1 MSVIQG
7 KVAAQ
12 PSRAVHF
19 SEEVCTCT
27 LLRTKDF
34 HYGKRI
40 HAFSSAAW
48 LLQRNTVAEGAL
60 AAAGFTAP
68 EIEVDLLDLRHP
80 PRQGDLAPG

>member
-1 MSVIQG
+1 MWVIQG

-27 LLRTKDF
+27 NVRTKDV
-34 HYGKRI
+34 HYRKWTP
-40 HAFSSAAW
+40 AAW

-60 AAAGFTAP
+60 AAADFTAP
-68 EIEVDLLDLRHP
+68 EIEVDLLDLRH
-80 PRQGDLAPG
+80 